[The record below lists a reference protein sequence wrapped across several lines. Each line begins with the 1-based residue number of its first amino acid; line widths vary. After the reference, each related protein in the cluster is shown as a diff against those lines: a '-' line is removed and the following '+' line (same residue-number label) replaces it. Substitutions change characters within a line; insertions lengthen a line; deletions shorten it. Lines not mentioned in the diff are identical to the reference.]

1 MWAKMRNIGE
11 ACTAA
16 NRFLVQECVAE
27 EFSSKFAAKMA
38 AMTVGRGTQD
48 GVTVGPL
55 IDATAQASVAA

>member
-1 MWAKMRNIGE
+1 MLDVAKMRNIGE

-16 NRFLVQECVAE
+16 NWFLVHDCVAE

-48 GVTVGPL
+48 AVTVGPL
-55 IDATAQASVAA
+55 IDATA